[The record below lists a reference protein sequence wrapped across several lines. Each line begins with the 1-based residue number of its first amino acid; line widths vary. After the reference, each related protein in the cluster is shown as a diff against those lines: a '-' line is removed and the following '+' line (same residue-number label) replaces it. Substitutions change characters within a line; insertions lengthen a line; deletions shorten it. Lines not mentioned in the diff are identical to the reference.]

1 MYNYFYK
8 EKINYEI
15 LYNMINININ
25 NNDIKKDIYNIINDN
40 NIEIKFNKIMNIY
53 GDEYNKYQ

>member
-1 MYNYFYK
+1 MR
-8 EKINYEI
+8 I
-15 LYNMINININ
+15 ININ

>member
-15 LYNMINININ
+15 LYNMININ
-25 NNDIKKDIYNIINDN
+25 NNDIKKDIDNIINDN
-40 NIEIKFNKIMNIY
+40 NIEIIFNKIMNIY
-53 GDEYNKYQ
+53 WDEYNK